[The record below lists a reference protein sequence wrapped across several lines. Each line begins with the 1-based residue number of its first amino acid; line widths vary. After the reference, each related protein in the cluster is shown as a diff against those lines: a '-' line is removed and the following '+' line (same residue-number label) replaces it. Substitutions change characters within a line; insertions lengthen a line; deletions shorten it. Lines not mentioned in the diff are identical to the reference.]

1 MERKTAAAKK
11 GGIYMKRYKK
21 NHLLVPLFIL
31 FIALALAGCGSPAP
45 DQSTEDPGEQESQTE
60 EVISA
65 DELIAKG
72 MSADG
77 FSYDYVITMP
87 TGEKY
92 THKMWIKGG
101 NMRSEMENPAG
112 GEPILS
118 IVNMNEGMVY
128 VYQPEANYALQMPI
142 DQSEVDTTSP
152 KDFLTPADTDNMLF
166 TSRETFDNK
175 ECLVYETNYE
185 GVKGKIWIWEEA
197 GMPLRVET
205 TTGSDTIIVE
215 FLNFSIGN
223 IDDSMFQLPAGA
235 QIMDM
240 SSY

>member
-1 MERKTAAAKK
+1 
-11 GGIYMKRYKK
+11 MKRYKK
-21 NHLLVPLFIL
+21 NRLLVQLFIL
-31 FIALALAGCGSPAP
+31 FILITLVGCGSPAP
-45 DQSTEDPGEQESQTE
+45 DQSAEDPGEQESEAE
-60 EVISA
+60 EAVSA
-65 DELIAKG
+65 DDLIAKG
-72 MSADG
+72 MSVDG

-92 THKMWIKGG
+92 TQKMWVKGG

-112 GEPILS
+112 GAPILS
-118 IVNMNEGMVY
+118 IVNMDESMVY
-128 VYQPEANYALQMPI
+128 VYQPEVNYALQMPI

-152 KDFLTPADTDNMLF
+152 KDYLNPADTDNMIF
-166 TSRETFDNK
+166 TSRETYDNK
-175 ECLVYETNYE
+175 ECLVYETSYE
-185 GVKGKIWIWEEA
+185 GGKGKIWIWEEG

-205 TTGSDTIIVE
+205 TSGADTMIVE

-223 IDDSMFQLPAGA
+223 IDDSMFQLPAGT

>member
-1 MERKTAAAKK
+1 
-11 GGIYMKRYKK
+11 MKRYKK
-21 NHLLVPLFIL
+21 SRLLVPLFIL
-31 FIALALAGCGSPAP
+31 FIVIALVGCGGAAS
-45 DQSTEDPGEQESQTE
+45 DQGAEDPGEQESEME
-60 EVISA
+60 EVVSA

-72 MSADG
+72 MSTDG

-128 VYQPEANYALQMPI
+128 VYQPEVNYALQMPI

-152 KDFLTPADTDNMLF
+152 KDFLNPADTDNMLF

-175 ECLVYETNYE
+175 ECLVYETSYE
-185 GVKGKIWIWEEA
+185 GGKGKIWIWEEA

-205 TTGSDTIIVE
+205 TTGTDTVIVE